1 MDLNIPAL
9 GYNPEESIVIS
20 GFTEWYNHS
29 VTKNKIKASF
39 TGLLSFIH

>member
-9 GYNPEESIVIS
+9 GYDFEENVVIS
-20 GFTEWYNHS
+20 GFTEWCNHD

-39 TGLLSFIH
+39 KRILAFAH